1 MVKSKRFWCIPLD
14 GGSNEVFAVDIG
26 LDQPVF
32 DLKVMIKASLNRM
45 RQYDAQD
52 IPLYKL
58 NEPVLVAPAA
68 TLLQRIKAQGEI
80 EDIAVKMKEPSESLG
95 DVFPG
100 GVADRRLH
108 ILVKFPMRTQ
118 APEDEPGP
126 PFKRARLTSPDEI
139 PDWLQELHKK
149 IWNRKDLR
157 QELFRSVTLTLTDYN
172 RLQESMTKLYLNVQE
187 EDCWNGTAGV
197 VTARLAALQ
206 SSNNC
211 LVTDHGPHRIVQ
223 PINHNDDQTEGDD
236 EVDEELGSLFPFAL
250 EYLDLSSLNL
260 QSPPPC
266 MPMPLLIRKEYH
278 ILSKMLNDLP
288 QDGRGSAIITGQPG
302 IGKTAYL
309 YYRLIQSMLAGTR
322 CLFQP
327 IRNEKHE
334 NTVYLIA
341 ESSIEVVN
349 SWSTEGVVA
358 FFDADG
364 PSPRPAQFIIDNHYI
379 KIIGACLPN
388 VADEKWTTKMGN
400 GAVLNRIVT
409 TLWSRQELYITGM
422 FLAVPHLPY
431 SRLQELTTYFGF
443 NPRTCFNARLKPHY
457 LLDYLGSI
465 EKKIDETAKKTSL
478 ESIWRETCSRKSI
491 SHSIFQ
497 ISPKDDRRMLSQ
509 VTTAAI
515 SPWALTTLLKI
526 YEHRQADASFEFYN
540 MIKDLPDEGT
550 IRGQIF
556 QVQLL
561 KRLNALKGRER
572 FTIRCLIG
580 SNTSQWMY
588 PGPTENSFSYSSTF
602 PHLLED
608 AVTQQKSV
616 HLVPQDPD
624 FPAISIL
631 YIPGDVLT
639 VIHVTVETEHPVAVV
654 DLERIE
660 SWLKRACILAN
671 LRPSILGNHW
681 RLIFVVPEQ
690 IASTFHIQRYE
701 GDRDSNEWFEKVD
714 QHVLGIE
721 EHALWGRS
729 NQLPS
734 CSEAY
739 D

>member
-1 MVKSKRFWCIPLD
+1 MLTLICIGNHEHRHPDGSPGGQARIFHLVKPHHVFELVLSVASLRAQDCAIGFAFARVHMGEACRIVWVHLTTCIAKEANGGNPFISCQGVPYCLCKMVKSKRFWCIPLD

-100 GVADRRLH
+100 GASFICVTVYMSIDIH
-108 ILVKFPMRTQ
+108 F

-550 IRGQIF
+550 IRGAGAIHDTVSDWIQHLPVDVSWSHGEF
-556 QVQLL
+556 LL
-561 KRLNALKGRER
+561 LFVNIPPLARGRSHPAKV
-572 FTIRCLIG
+572 C
-580 SNTSQWMY
+580 S
-588 PGPTENSFSYSSTF
+588 PGPARSRLSCNFYPLYS
-602 PHLLED
+602 
-608 AVTQQKSV
+608 
-616 HLVPQDPD
+616 
-624 FPAISIL
+624 
-631 YIPGDVLT
+631 
-639 VIHVTVETEHPVAVV
+639 
-654 DLERIE
+654 R
-660 SWLKRACILAN
+660 
-671 LRPSILGNHW
+671 
-681 RLIFVVPEQ
+681 
-690 IASTFHIQRYE
+690 
-701 GDRDSNEWFEKVD
+701 
-714 QHVLGIE
+714 
-721 EHALWGRS
+721 GRF
-729 NQLPS
+729 NRNP
-734 CSEAY
+734 CY
-739 D
+739 C